1 MAKGDIQ
8 TPPGTGHVGTM
19 TPDQKELLKE
29 MWAQIFSI
37 ADSGNVGALPTTTT
51 TTTTTSDAASIAKE
65 ETASETAS
73 VKSKTATVKKSGG
86 WFGTSKT
93 ASPAAAEETPASTKV
108 SLADIG
114 LSVDQLRPAL
124 WNNILGDHPDSL
136 LLRFLR
142 ARKWNVTNGMTMILK
157 AFKWRLE
164 DDIEEVKSKSEDEL
178 DAKYRGFRLQ
188 MELGKSY
195 VHGNDKEGR
204 PVVYINVRLHKPADQ
219 DAKALEKFTIY
230 VMEVG
235 RLMIQPPVETACLV
249 FDMTGFGLANMDYN
263 FVKFLVQCFEAYYP
277 ESLGILIIHKAPL
290 VFWGVWKIIEPW
302 LDPVV
307 ASKIRFTRGD
317 KELTEIIDANHL
329 PNKYEGGK
337 DQFTYQYIPVQA
349 GENDRMKDSE
359 TKERLLEEWKAI
371 MWKFE
376 ALTREWIDCKKVEG
390 ARAEDVIEN
399 ERSALAKELRVAYF
413 KLDPYIR
420 SRNLYHRSEHPVLQA
435 DGTSVWTYKN

>member
-1 MAKGDIQ
+1 MAKTDIP
-8 TPPGTGHVGTM
+8 TPPGTGLVGKL

-29 MWAQIFSI
+29 MWAEIFQI
-37 ADSGNVGALPTTTT
+37 ADSGALNVPNDLLPAANAAVETASIKSKTTTKKGWFGSKKETTTT
-51 TTTTTSDAASIAKE
+51 TVVVE
-65 ETASETAS
+65 Q
-73 VKSKTATVKKSGG
+73 
-86 WFGTSKT
+86 
-93 ASPAAAEETPASTKV
+93 ASTRV
-108 SLADIG
+108 NLADIG

-142 ARKWNVTNGMTMILK
+142 ARKWNVTNGMNMILK

-188 MELGKSY
+188 MEMGKSY
-195 VHGNDKEGR
+195 VHGTDKLGR

-219 DAKALEKFTIY
+219 DPKALEKFTIY
-230 VMEVG
+230 VMETG
-235 RLMIQPPVETACLV
+235 RLMIQPPVETACLI
-249 FDMTGFGLANMDYN
+249 FDMTGFGLSNMDYG

-277 ESLGILIIHKAPL
+277 ESLGVLVIHKAPF

-307 ASKIRFTRGD
+307 ASKIRFTRTD
-317 KELTEIIDANHL
+317 KELTEIIDADHL
-329 PNKYEGGK
+329 PTKYDGGR
-337 DQFTYQYIPVQA
+337 DQYAYQYLPVVA
-349 GENDRMKDSE
+349 GENDRMKDTE

-376 ALTREWIDCKKVEG
+376 ALTREWIACKKTEG
-390 ARAEDVIEN
+390 ARAEEVIEA
-399 ERSALAKELRVAYF
+399 ERLALTKELRVAYF

-420 SRNLYHRSEHPVLQA
+420 ARNLYHRSEHPVLQA

>member
-37 ADSGNVGALPTTTT
+37 ADSGNVTALPTTA
-51 TTTTTSDAASIAKE
+51 TSDAASIAKE
-65 ETASETAS
+65 EAGSETAS
-73 VKSKTATVKKSGG
+73 VKSKTAITKKSGG

-93 ASPAAAEETPASTKV
+93 APPAAAEETPASTKV

-114 LSVDQLRPAL
+114 LSVEQLRPAL

-188 MELGKSY
+188 MEMGKSY

-204 PVVYINVRLHKPADQ
+204 PVVYINVRLHKSADQ

-277 ESLGILIIHKAPL
+277 ESLGILVIHKAPM

-307 ASKIRFTRGD
+307 ASKIRFTRSD
-317 KELTEIIDANHL
+317 KEMTDIIDANHL
-329 PNKYEGGK
+329 PNKYDGGK

-376 ALTREWIDCKKVEG
+376 ALTREWIDCKKVDG